1 MKKFIFLY
9 VGFDPLWTQD
19 ESKTKEIKQAWG
31 KWFASVGDKFID
43 SGNPFMPGKE
53 VTATG
58 IKDLPHDKDAIVG
71 YSILKADTA
80 EEAIKIAQSCPM
92 ITSVRVYEAGSM

>member
-9 VGFDPLWTQD
+9 VGFDPLWTED
-19 ESKTKEIKQAWG
+19 ESKTKEIKEAWG

-53 VTATG
+53 VTPSG
-58 IKDLPHDKDAIVG
+58 MSDLPHDKNAIVG
-71 YSILKADTA
+71 YSILKADTK

-92 ITSVRVYEAGSM
+92 ITSIRVYEAGSM

>member
-9 VGFDPLWTQD
+9 VGFDPLWNQD

-53 VTATG
+53 VTTSG
-58 IKDLPHDKDAIVG
+58 IKDLPHDKNAIVG
-71 YSILKADTA
+71 YSILKAENA
-80 EEAIKIAQSCPM
+80 EEAVKIAQSCPM
-92 ITSVRVYEAGSM
+92 ITSVRAYEAGSM